1 MNPSKLVRLKAEWEG
16 FSARHPKLIR
26 YFETLAKREVVPGT
40 VLEVTVTEPDG
51 TPLHANARLS
61 EEDADFLADL
71 QELLSKK
78 S

>member
-40 VLEVTVTEPDG
+40 VLEITVTEPD
-51 TPLHANARLS
+51 ARLS
-61 EEDADFLADL
+61 EEDAGFLADL